1 MLELILGAENTIIP
15 NKQTLCGIFI
25 IYQTTNATN
34 TLSHIFNSFLFV
46 RKMYIFLA
54 KKHFSTALHRIL
66 YGYLFNEWEN
76 GRKTVFPS
84 FIIGKMAIFRA
95 SLFFFFFVYERFSW
109 DNLCLLEFCRK
120 IYVRSSSRATF
131 AQSHFINL
139 IFCRAEWR
147 KTHLIPCLPDYYYYA
162 SYQH

>member
-1 MLELILGAENTIIP
+1 MAFLLFTKLQMLQILWA
-15 NKQTLCGIFI
+15 IFSI
-25 IYQTTNATN
+25 VFFLSGKCIYFWPRN
-34 TLSHIFNSFLFV
+34 
-46 RKMYIFLA
+46 IFLR
-54 KKHFSTALHRIL
+54 HYTVSCT
-66 YGYLFNEWEN
+66 GTSSMN
-76 GRKTVFPS
+76 GRMGEKPYFLLLS
-84 FIIGKMAIFRA
+84 LGKWQFFEH
-95 SLFFFFFVYERFSW
+95 LFSFFFVYERFSW
-109 DNLCLLEFCRK
+109 DNLCLLEFCPK